1 MAQARMLNKTISLSK
16 KLAMLKSDSARLLY
30 TWLIPHL
37 DIEGRFYA
45 DVDIIKGNVVP
56 KLKMTTRKIAAYL
69 NELAEVG
76 LIKLYKADGEFYLQL
91 ENFKHFQIL
100 REDREAPSKIPPPEK
115 CEPRE
120 LQENSRRTPGEL
132 QENSRLKLIEVKL
145 KEENTYVD
153 SSTPAHPP
161 GKLESFQKAEKVEEI
176 INLWNGFAEK
186 VGLPQVRGIT
196 PGSKR
201 ERLLRARIKEKEF
214 DFQKILEKVSRSE
227 FLLGHKSDWKVS
239 FDWLICPSNYVKV
252 LEGNYDSNSL
262 PKDSVRASR
271 VGEYRGPKIA
281 YPPGYWERVR
291 ELKKAGFEGERLIEK
306 LREEFPEIKPL
317 SGGTK

>member
-37 DIEGRFYA
+37 DIQGRFYA

-120 LQENSRRTPGEL
+120 LQENSRRTPAL
-132 QENSRLKLIEVKL
+132 N
-145 KEENTYVD
+145 
-153 SSTPAHPP
+153 
-161 GKLESFQKAEKVEEI
+161 
-176 INLWNGFAEK
+176 
-186 VGLPQVRGIT
+186 
-196 PGSKR
+196 
-201 ERLLRARIKEKEF
+201 
-214 DFQKILEKVSRSE
+214 
-227 FLLGHKSDWKVS
+227 
-239 FDWLICPSNYVKV
+239 
-252 LEGNYDSNSL
+252 
-262 PKDSVRASR
+262 
-271 VGEYRGPKIA
+271 
-281 YPPGYWERVR
+281 
-291 ELKKAGFEGERLIEK
+291 
-306 LREEFPEIKPL
+306 
-317 SGGTK
+317 